1 VVHSFRDRILSDET
15 PRSYPTKD
23 ILSLLCQVYRKFV
36 LYLSYLRQTR
46 PCGCFMSLKLP
57 RDKMTCPLDDKAGSP
72 NMSQDV
78 MQGINNMSLNEYNDF
93 LWKENE
99 FAVPRAPGA

>member
-1 VVHSFRDRILSDET
+1 
-15 PRSYPTKD
+15 
-23 ILSLLCQVYRKFV
+23 
-36 LYLSYLRQTR
+36 
-46 PCGCFMSLKLP
+46 
-57 RDKMTCPLDDKAGSP
+57 MTCPLYDKAGSP

-99 FAVPRAPGA
+99 FAVPRAPGEQVTVADVERVCRMFLFLVLIGCMPLTRVDIAFRSI